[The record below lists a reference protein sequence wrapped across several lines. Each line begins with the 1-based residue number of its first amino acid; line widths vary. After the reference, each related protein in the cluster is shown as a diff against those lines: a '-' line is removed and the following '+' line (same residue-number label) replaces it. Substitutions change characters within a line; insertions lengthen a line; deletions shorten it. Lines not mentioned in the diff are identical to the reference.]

1 MNQELTPT
9 PNPKTLTLIY
19 KFYQTME
26 NLNVENQEMQTP
38 PSNHLAMAI
47 ISTILCCNPLGIVSI
62 VYASQVN
69 SKFQAGDYAGA
80 QKASK
85 NAKTWWIVAI
95 VLSFIAVIGYAV
107 FFFAFAGD
115 AFMEEFQREMER
127 QQSLQ

>member
-1 MNQELTPT
+1 MLILNSKNS
-9 PNPKTLTLIY
+9 PNPKLLKI
-19 KFYQTME
+19 ME

-38 PSNHLAMAI
+38 PSNHLAMSI
-47 ISTILCCNPLGIVSI
+47 ITTLVCCLPAGIVSI

-69 SKFQAGDYAGA
+69 SKFQAGDYEGA

-85 NAKTWWIVAI
+85 NAKIWWIVA
-95 VLSFIAVIGYAV
+95 LVIGLVGIIGYLV
-107 FFFAFAGD
+107 FIFAFAGD